1 MTSSA
6 AAPVPTLF
14 DTGCRDSVKITF
26 SHIIAKPV
34 LIGLTYVNAH
44 GEVVHQAQL
53 HGRIAEARPE
63 EGIFVSIEG
72 QAEYFTLPPD
82 LGALRKAAT
91 GEYRLRSTGEVVVNP
106 DFISS
111 WTINAKE

>member
-1 MTSSA
+1 M
-6 AAPVPTLF
+6 
-14 DTGCRDSVKITF
+14 KITF
-26 SHIIAKPV
+26 TRIIGKTV
-34 LIGLTYVNAH
+34 LIGLTYVNTQ
-44 GEVVHQAQL
+44 GEAVRQAQL

-82 LGALRKAAT
+82 LGALRPAAK

-106 DFISS
+106 DFISN
-111 WTINAKE
+111 WTINAQE